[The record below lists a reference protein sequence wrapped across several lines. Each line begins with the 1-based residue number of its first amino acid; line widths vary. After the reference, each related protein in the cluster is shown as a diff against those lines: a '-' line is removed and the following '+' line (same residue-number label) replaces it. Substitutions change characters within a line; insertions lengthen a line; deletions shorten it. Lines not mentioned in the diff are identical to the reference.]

1 MSMRFCPKCTSAR
14 QMNISTVKRVETGD
28 DGKPRSIET
37 TSYHCARCF
46 SFVASEDREIPSEPA
61 ESGHPKVA

>member
-1 MSMRFCPKCTSAR
+1 
-14 QMNISTVKRVETGD
+14 MNISTVKRVETGD